1 MALHCHNDKVI
12 TALVT
17 TTSLIRGESEWIN
30 QMNSRTKG
38 KSDIFLYTKRFSAL
52 EEIIVLSTPG
62 NDNVSRIYFDDT
74 QLHIVGLTEGEIMNP
89 NASFLSNK
97 LFFAGFPA
105 LNIISA
111 RSPEA
116 AEMSGPLEIL
126 PDRDFAI
133 QFSSL
138 PVNRGA
144 MSPVIVKINDVPCGN
159 VRWMGEEIY
168 ALAPPGLSIDFSLS
182 VEFNSYPYQP
192 KVVKTVSLKRPSIIN
207 VVPNVTDF
215 APFTTVQFTVSYMGQ
230 TEFNDM
236 AILIGNQRCEVQT
249 AGVVP
254 DFFVANN
261 FTLMYRQLP
270 QNVSITIDEGQE
282 TPIVL
287 NCSAYANIFNS
298 FQYRI
303 FEAPYFS
310 IGRLLFENKTELPIG
325 NHINVEDNLGRLRF
339 RSTSH
344 GRVEFNYYCAYNG
357 TFFSPILGT
366 VVIDVRPVINC
377 RNTVSTTGNFLL
389 DQRMPTTASNVTYSF
404 LTVPSWGQL
413 VGVEST
419 RLLNAGDN
427 TLETVIRLT
436 GRLAVEQSPTAV
448 QLHRS

>member
-1 MALHCHNDKVI
+1 
-12 TALVT
+12 
-17 TTSLIRGESEWIN
+17 
-30 QMNSRTKG
+30 
-38 KSDIFLYTKRFSAL
+38 
-52 EEIIVLSTPG
+52 
-62 NDNVSRIYFDDT
+62 
-74 QLHIVGLTEGEIMNP
+74 
-89 NASFLSNK
+89 
-97 LFFAGFPA
+97 
-105 LNIISA
+105 
-111 RSPEA
+111 
-116 AEMSGPLEIL
+116 
-126 PDRDFAI
+126 
-133 QFSSL
+133 
-138 PVNRGA
+138 
-144 MSPVIVKINDVPCGN
+144 
-159 VRWMGEEIY
+159 
-168 ALAPPGLSIDFSLS
+168 
-182 VEFNSYPYQP
+182 
-192 KVVKTVSLKRPSIIN
+192 
-207 VVPNVTDF
+207 
-215 APFTTVQFTVSYMGQ
+215 MGQ

-254 DFFVANN
+254 DFFGVTTFNCTVPFDTTGRKPIDVTSVGRKVANN

-436 GRLAVEQSPTAV
+436 GRLAVEQYV
-448 QLHRS
+448 HYLY